1 MENNK
6 PLYAT
11 LTMYGD
17 PNEELVDELRL
28 AIHDKDG
35 NLVFA
40 TYWETAVM
48 EKEEII
54 KAINAVC
61 ANYQVQDLFNTEGVL
76 EPEFEEVDGQQMRVF
91 RTKKLESE

>member
-1 MENNK
+1 MNQNE

-17 PNEELVDELRL
+17 PKEELVDELRL
-28 AIHDKDG
+28 AIHDKEG

-76 EPEFEEVDGQQMRVF
+76 EPEFEEVDGQQMRIF

>member
-1 MENNK
+1 MNQNE

-17 PNEELVDELRL
+17 PKEELVDELRL